1 MDLLCNWRM
10 YELYRSYFDRLNVL
24 NGLIHWMGF
33 NWHCVCVCRC
43 ISPGRLNHLLLLL
56 NASNLGFFKVCPN
69 QWNIPRTTAF
79 YTAFHY
85 YLIRVFFCLVP
96 RGHVFYVK
104 CLISRCINTTC
115 PIALHFNPQQIILRS
130 FQVDIMLIISFDC
143 IQFGKCIYFWLF
155 FTCIER
161 CSVECESFRRQ
172 NVWIGV
178 RWVNQ
183 IKQWTNLKSNY
194 STHIPNCECWNNS

>member
-1 MDLLCNWRM
+1 MHRIWVFLKFARINEI
-10 YELYRSYFDRLNVL
+10 YQGQQHFIRLFTTT
-24 NGLIHWMGF
+24 WFGF
-33 NWHCVCVCRC
+33 
-43 ISPGRLNHLLLLL
+43 
-56 NASNLGFFKVCPN
+56 
-69 QWNIPRTTAF
+69 
-79 YTAFHY
+79 
-85 YLIRVFFCLVP
+85 FFCLVP
-96 RGHVFYVK
+96 RGHFFYVK

-161 CSVECESFRRQ
+161 CSDECESFRRQ